1 MYKIAIIKTSMRT
14 MLYISG
20 ISHSVALILAAYSH
34 TLGLLMS
41 KLRSSL
47 EAGKKQPRV
56 WIEYVCS
63 VAKMLLYPSFGAPS
77 VFLYSL
83 CGGSEMSWC
92 SNVNLTEVF
101 AVGNIFSLA
110 TDGAIVALR
119 SLDHNRVTISSC
131 LDMSKHC
138 QYFVIKKE

>member
-1 MYKIAIIKTSMRT
+1 MEAVP
-14 MLYISG
+14 YISG
-20 ISHSVALILAAYSH
+20 VNQDVVKEMAGSIH

-56 WIEYVCS
+56 WIEYVCC

-83 CGGSEMSWC
+83 YGGSEMSWC

-119 SLDHNRVTISSC
+119 TLDHNRVTISSC

>member
-1 MYKIAIIKTSMRT
+1 
-14 MLYISG
+14 
-20 ISHSVALILAAYSH
+20 
-34 TLGLLMS
+34 
-41 KLRSSL
+41 
-47 EAGKKQPRV
+47 
-56 WIEYVCS
+56 
-63 VAKMLLYPSFGAPS
+63 MLLLPPYN
-77 VFLYSL
+77 
-83 CGGSEMSWC
+83 GSEMSWC